1 VTHTPAAILTRAAE
15 LGGLGCPYALATV
28 VAVSRPT
35 SAKPGAR
42 GIVHPDGTIE
52 GWVGGSCAQP
62 TVVAEAL
69 RALAD
74 GEPRLLRISPDVP
87 GESRRADGIIDVVM
101 TCHSGGTLEIFV
113 EPHLA
118 APALWVAGVTPIARA
133 VVEIGAA
140 MGFRSTVVDPA
151 ATAEAFP
158 SASAIVAARSFDDL
172 ADAASPFVVVASQG
186 QWDEEAVE
194 AALRR
199 DVAYVGLVA
208 KKW

>member
-1 VTHTPAAILTRAAE
+1 MTHTPAAILSRAAK

-87 GESRRADGIIDVVM
+87 G
-101 TCHSGGTLEIFV
+101 
-113 EPHLA
+113 
-118 APALWVAGVTPIARA
+118 
-133 VVEIGAA
+133 
-140 MGFRSTVVDPA
+140 
-151 ATAEAFP
+151 
-158 SASAIVAARSFDDL
+158 
-172 ADAASPFVVVASQG
+172 
-186 QWDEEAVE
+186 
-194 AALRR
+194 
-199 DVAYVGLVA
+199 
-208 KKW
+208 